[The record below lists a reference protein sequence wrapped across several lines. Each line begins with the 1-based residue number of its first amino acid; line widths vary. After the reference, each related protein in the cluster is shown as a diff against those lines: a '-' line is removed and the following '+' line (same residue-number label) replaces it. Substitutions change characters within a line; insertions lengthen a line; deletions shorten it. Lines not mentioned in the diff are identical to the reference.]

1 MRRDWP
7 AIIDGEAVWTGRSFR
22 VDEPATGEALA
33 TVASCA
39 ENEVSHAIAAAHR
52 AFESDWR
59 WRTGRERGAILQA
72 AAQLMRVHRDE
83 LGRLE
88 TLETGKPLH
97 QSVGFDMVAAADA
110 FALYGGLSESLAGQV
125 LPQGP
130 ILSYTI
136 MEPYGVVGV
145 ILPFNWPP
153 IHLAVKIAP
162 ALAAGNTVV
171 VKPAEQAPLT
181 VLRIVEI
188 LNEVFPPG
196 VINVV
201 PGDGP
206 VAGSALVA
214 DERVRKI
221 TFTGST
227 PTGRAV
233 LRAAAENLTPATLEL
248 GGKNP
253 LLVFDDADIDLATV
267 GAVEGMFFN
276 QGEACTAASRI
287 LVHERVM
294 PEFLARFAAAVGRL
308 RVGDGLDEATDL
320 GPMVTRAQQERVLE
334 YVRIGLAEGA
344 RVLVQGEVPDD
355 PRLRGGF
362 FVAPTVLVDVK
373 PHMRVAQEE
382 IFGPV
387 AVVMSFTD
395 EDEAVSL
402 ANRSEYGLVAAVY
415 TREMVRAQRVAR
427 HFASGVVFINNY
439 HRGFL
444 GTPFGGVGAS
454 GYGREQAVTAISEF
468 AQPKTVRIPSGIG
481 TVPMWEAAR
490 RVCEPERT
498 TEEET

>member
-1 MRRDWP
+1 MRREWP
-7 AIIDGEAVWTGRSFR
+7 AIIDGQAVWTGRGFR

-33 TVASCA
+33 TVTSCS
-39 ENEVSHAIAAAHR
+39 ETEVARAIAAAHR
-52 AFESDWR
+52 AFQNDWR
-59 WRTGRERGAILQA
+59 WRTARERGAILQA

-97 QSVGFDMVAAADA
+97 QAVGFDMVAAADA

-125 LPQGP
+125 IPQGP

-181 VLRIVEI
+181 VIRIVEM
-188 LNEVFPPG
+188 LNDVFPAG

-214 DERVRKI
+214 DERVRKVS
-221 TFTGST
+221 FTGSSA
-227 PTGRAV
+227 TGRTV

-253 LLVFDDADIDLATV
+253 LLVFDDADLELATV

-294 PEFLARFAAAVGRL
+294 QEFLARFTAAVGRL
-308 RVGDGLDEATDL
+308 KVGDGLDETTDL
-320 GPMVTRAQQERVLE
+320 GPMVTRAQQQRVLE
-334 YVRIGLAEGA
+334 YVRVGIAEGA

-355 PRLRGGF
+355 SRLRGGF
-362 FVAPTVLVDVK
+362 FVPPTVLTNVK

-387 AVVMSFTD
+387 AVVMSFAD
-395 EDEAVSL
+395 EDEALTL
-402 ANRSEYGLVAAVY
+402 ANGGDYGLVAAVY
-415 TREMVRAQRVAR
+415 TRDMLRAQRVAR
-427 HFASGVVFINNY
+427 HFDSGVVFINNY
-439 HRGFL
+439 NRGFL
-444 GTPFGGVGAS
+444 GTPFGGVGSS
-454 GYGREQAVTAISEF
+454 GYGREQAVTAINDF

-490 RVCEPERT
+490 RVCEPE
-498 TEEET
+498 